1 MISSSVRKS
10 LGCVLIGCM
19 VFLYGCGS
27 SGAAGGTVNET
38 AGTAAGVQNETQT
51 VSGDGETATE
61 NGDADGPSYSQ
72 NGRQFEILEVK
83 EKYLLVSA
91 VDMAYGL
98 YTAGHGPV
106 LEDED
111 GNAIQVSDLEPGMI
125 VELTWNG
132 MIQESYPGQFSYDR
146 LRLTGRTGSRE
157 LLLYQQIIK
166 ELAKKDSGLNDGIGE
181 CYFDFTGVSS
191 LTAAEKEGLAYRGGS
206 SFGVFGSQATAEE
219 LAEAGILDRE
229 KGIENGLLVTIE
241 EISSEGDTVKCN
253 AKKYRSGTG
262 AYYLSDIT
270 AVYSDGE
277 WSYNIG
283 SEAIS

>member
-1 MISSSVRKS
+1 M
-10 LGCVLIGCM
+10 
-19 VFLYGCGS
+19 
-27 SGAAGGTVNET
+27 
-38 AGTAAGVQNETQT
+38 
-51 VSGDGETATE
+51 
-61 NGDADGPSYSQ
+61 
-72 NGRQFEILEVK
+72 K

-91 VDMAYGL
+91 VDTAYGL

-106 LEDED
+106 LEDEE

-132 MIQESYPGQFSYDR
+132 MVQESYPGQFSYDR
-146 LRLTGRTGSRE
+146 LRLTGRPGSRE

-166 ELAKKDSGLNDGIGE
+166 ELAEKDSGLNDGIGE

-191 LTAAEKEGLAYRGGS
+191 LTAAEKEGLAYMGGS

>member
-10 LGCVLIGCM
+10 LGCILLGCM

-51 VSGDGETATE
+51 VSGDGETEPE

-91 VDMAYGL
+91 VDTAYGL

-111 GNAIQVSDLEPGMI
+111 EC
-125 VELTWNG
+125 
-132 MIQESYPGQFSYDR
+132 
-146 LRLTGRTGSRE
+146 
-157 LLLYQQIIK
+157 
-166 ELAKKDSGLNDGIGE
+166 DSGVG
-181 CYFDFTGVSS
+181 F
-191 LTAAEKEGLAYRGGS
+191 
-206 SFGVFGSQATAEE
+206 
-219 LAEAGILDRE
+219 
-229 KGIENGLLVTIE
+229 
-241 EISSEGDTVKCN
+241 
-253 AKKYRSGTG
+253 GTG
-262 AYYLSDIT
+262 HDRGAYMERDGTGELSG
-270 AVYSDGE
+270 AVFL
-277 WSYNIG
+277 
-283 SEAIS
+283 

>member
-10 LGCVLIGCM
+10 LGCILLGCM

-51 VSGDGETATE
+51 VSGDGETEPE

-91 VDMAYGL
+91 VDTAYGL

-132 MIQESYPGQFSYDR
+132 MVQESYPGQFSYDR

-191 LTAAEKEGLAYRGGS
+191 LTAAEKRGLPIW
-206 SFGVFGSQATAEE
+206 
-219 LAEAGILDRE
+219 AEAVSVFSAHRRRQRNWQKPGFWIGRKELKTGSWLRSRRFLLRAIRLSVMPKSTEAVRE
-229 KGIENGLLVTIE
+229 P
-241 EISSEGDTVKCN
+241 
-253 AKKYRSGTG
+253 
-262 AYYLSDIT
+262 IT
-270 AVYSDGE
+270 CL
-277 WSYNIG
+277 I
-283 SEAIS
+283 

>member
-10 LGCVLIGCM
+10 LGCILLGCM

-51 VSGDGETATE
+51 VSGDGETEPE

-91 VDMAYGL
+91 VDTAYGL

-132 MIQESYPGQFSYDR
+132 MVQESYPGQFSYDR

-191 LTAAEKEGLAYRGGS
+191 LTAAEK
-206 SFGVFGSQATAEE
+206 
-219 LAEAGILDRE
+219 
-229 KGIENGLLVTIE
+229 
-241 EISSEGDTVKCN
+241 
-253 AKKYRSGTG
+253 
-262 AYYLSDIT
+262 
-270 AVYSDGE
+270 
-277 WSYNIG
+277 
-283 SEAIS
+283 